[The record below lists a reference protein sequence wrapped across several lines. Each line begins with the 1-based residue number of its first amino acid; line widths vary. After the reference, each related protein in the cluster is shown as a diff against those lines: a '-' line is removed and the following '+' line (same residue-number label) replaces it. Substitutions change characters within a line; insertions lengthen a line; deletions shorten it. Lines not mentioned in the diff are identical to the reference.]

1 MEMRSPARGAG
12 RSGHG
17 LEQDAPATLRFPMPR
32 VLGQEFA
39 TEMRPG
45 SERGVSVG
53 ELGKTRRSRD
63 GYGRRQATGR
73 GQNIGMA
80 AHWLASLET
89 RAPA

>member
-1 MEMRSPARGAG
+1 MAEFQQAG

-17 LEQDAPATLRFPMPR
+17 LEQDAPATRRFLKPR
-32 VLGQEFA
+32 LLGQEFA
-39 TEMRPG
+39 TEVRPG
-45 SERGVSVG
+45 SPPGTRDERHPTQPG
-53 ELGKTRRSRD
+53 RPRSAQ
-63 GYGRRQATGR
+63 GNATGR